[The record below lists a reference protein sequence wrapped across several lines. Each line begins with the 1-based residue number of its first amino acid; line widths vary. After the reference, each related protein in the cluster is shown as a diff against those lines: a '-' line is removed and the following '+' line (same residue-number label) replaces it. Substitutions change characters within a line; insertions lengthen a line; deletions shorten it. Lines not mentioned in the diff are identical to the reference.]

1 MLLELITRIR
11 EKFLNRVIF
20 VTKVLHNFVFLSLII
35 FLITPN
41 FVQAE
46 ESAQSIG
53 FFVTNESCCGED
65 SDPHAVHG
73 IEVPG
78 EGIVLAGKFSDLG
91 NSNDGFVIKFPMI
104 MEAGREN
111 VWLLP
116 DEDLSYDWVFS
127 FGSKGVE
134 DVANAAVFL
143 NDFVFVAGLLSSKEG
158 TLDRYLA
165 KIEFSTGELLWQKTF
180 RSEDK
185 NKDSA
190 FESALITDKNG
201 LILTGVTNAER
212 HSIEGFKS
220 YGNPTDGNVF
230 VMYFEE
236 EQLLAKTPPK
246 KPVWE
251 KNIKDSLT
259 GKTIIQNVEEQTF
272 IIASSTREEPAIAK
286 IIKIDQNGNLVWST
300 DYPHHG
306 EVTDISIS
314 SKNGSIDGYFMY
326 GHKSTNDNGID
337 GSITKISTNGDIIWT
352 NTYGNPAWEKN
363 NLSNLGKGSKKFI
376 YDECWG
382 IESLNDGGAIM
393 GCGTGTHCEEF
404 EENRE
409 FYAQCIRDPRETWR
423 SLLIRVDE
431 YGKLIWQ
438 SVDSF
443 VEENEV
449 ITTAS
454 EYVIMSQEGK
464 IISVLDLAFGFGLQ
478 LYELQ

>member
-1 MLLELITRIR
+1 M
-11 EKFLNRVIF
+11 
-20 VTKVLHNFVFLSLII
+20 TKILHNFAFLFFIIVFII
-35 FLITPN
+35 PN
-41 FVQAE
+41 FAQAKE
-46 ESAQSIG
+46 TAQSTG

-78 EGIVLAGKFSDLG
+78 EGIVLTGKFLDLG
-91 NSNDGFVIKFPMI
+91 NSNDGFVVKFPMI
-104 MEAGREN
+104 IEAGREN

-127 FGSKGVE
+127 FGSKGGE
-134 DVANAAVFL
+134 DVANSSVFL
-143 NDFVFVAGLLSSKEG
+143 DDFVFVAGLLASKEG

-165 KIEFSTGELLWQKTF
+165 KIELSTGALLWQKTF

-190 FESALITDKNG
+190 FESALITDNNG
-201 LILTGVTNAER
+201 LILTGVTNAAR
-212 HSIEGFKS
+212 QSIEGFKS

-236 EQLLAKTPPK
+236 DQLLAKTPPK

-251 KNIKDSLT
+251 KNMKDALT
-259 GKTIIQNVEEQTF
+259 GKSIIQNVEEQTF

-286 IIKIDQNGNLVWST
+286 IIKIDQNGNLVWSSN
-300 DYPHHG
+300 YPHHG

-314 SKNGSIDGYFMY
+314 RKNGNIDGYFMS
-326 GHKSTNDNGID
+326 GHKSVNDSGID
-337 GSITKISTNGDIIWT
+337 GSITKISTDGDIIWT
-352 NTYGNPAWEKN
+352 NTYGNPTWGKN
-363 NLSNLGKGSKKFI
+363 NLNNLGKGSEKFI

-382 IESLNDGGAIM
+382 IESLNNGGAIM
-393 GCGTGTHCEEF
+393 ACGTGTHCDEF

-409 FYAQCIRDPRETWR
+409 LYNQCIKDPRETWR
-423 SLLIRVDE
+423 SLLLQVDE
-431 YGKLIWQ
+431 HGELVWE
-438 SVDSF
+438 SAESF

-454 EYVIMSQEGK
+454 EYVIRSKEGN
-464 IISVLDLAFGFGLQ
+464 IISVLDLAFGFGIQ
-478 LYELQ
+478 IIELK

>member
-53 FFVTNESCCGED
+53 FFVTNKSCCGED

-212 HSIEGFKS
+212 HIIEGFKS

-306 EVTDISIS
+306 EVTDIRIS
-314 SKNGSIDGYFMY
+314 SKNGSIDGYFMS
-326 GHKSTNDNGID
+326 GHKSMNDNGID

-363 NLSNLGKGSKKFI
+363 NLSN
-376 YDECWG
+376 
-382 IESLNDGGAIM
+382 
-393 GCGTGTHCEEF
+393 
-404 EENRE
+404 
-409 FYAQCIRDPRETWR
+409 
-423 SLLIRVDE
+423 
-431 YGKLIWQ
+431 
-438 SVDSF
+438 
-443 VEENEV
+443 
-449 ITTAS
+449 
-454 EYVIMSQEGK
+454 
-464 IISVLDLAFGFGLQ
+464 
-478 LYELQ
+478 